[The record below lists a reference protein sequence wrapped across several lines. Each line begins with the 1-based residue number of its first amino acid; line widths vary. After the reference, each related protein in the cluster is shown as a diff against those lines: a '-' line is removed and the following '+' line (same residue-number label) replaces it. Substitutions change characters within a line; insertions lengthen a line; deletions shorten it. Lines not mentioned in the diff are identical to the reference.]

1 MKSVPLSTNRS
12 ESGHSRQA
20 NRPEMTRGS
29 GCAGTAPQ
37 RVAAVA
43 FLAYRTITRARQS
56 RQADA
61 FRLLTRMVQQNT
73 DDLMMLC
80 ASSVAEETHK
90 RRVVERA
97 LGAWRGSTISG
108 YLRGDEKTYLENF
121 RSSKEK
127 FDAVVALLEHTPI
140 DRKAV
145 RASASTDWR
154 KTRRVLKAGD
164 VLDPPSLRYKVAVCL
179 YAIGQGGPIKPLAD
193 ACSIGKSTL
202 RKYLDQFADGVRLHQ
217 AHLHALQTV
226 VRE

>member
-1 MKSVPLSTNRS
+1 MSFIAFREIGRVPGRYSAPRSVHMEVTGSAHHNPQKVPQNTMKSVPLSTNRS
-12 ESGHSRQA
+12 EKWDSRPE

-121 RSSKEK
+121 RCSKQK
-127 FDAVVALLEHTPI
+127 FDAVVA
-140 DRKAV
+140 R
-145 RASASTDWR
+145 RADQTA
-154 KTRRVLKAGD
+154 RR
-164 VLDPPSLRYKVAVCL
+164 CL
-179 YAIGQGGPIKPLAD
+179 FYW
-193 ACSIGKSTL
+193 
-202 RKYLDQFADGVRLHQ
+202 
-217 AHLHALQTV
+217 
-226 VRE
+226 